1 MESTA
6 PGVPGIP
13 KGAAVLQPT
22 SWWVMALL
30 GVLSIV
36 TGVLALAY
44 PDITL
49 LVLGLV
55 LGVNLLLAGCL
66 GVMVAVGDE
75 SAGGGIRAL
84 QMIVGF
90 LAVLAGLVCLVR
102 PGASVLALL
111 LAVSFWFVTIG
122 IADLARAFV
131 EPQGRVLSAL
141 LGVVGIAV
149 GVVLVADPDIGL
161 ETLALLAGIG
171 FIVRGVVEVAVALS
185 LRRVERPA

>member
-6 PGVPGIP
+6 PGVRVPQE
-13 KGAAVLQPT
+13 AVALRPT

-55 LGVNLLLAGCL
+55 LGVNLLLAGSL
-66 GVMVAVGDE
+66 SVMVAAGDE
-75 SAGGGIRAL
+75 SGGGGIRSL
-84 QMIVGF
+84 RMIVGF

-111 LAVSFWFVTIG
+111 LAVAFWFVTIG
-122 IADLARAFV
+122 IADLTRAFV
-131 EPQGRVLSAL
+131 EPQGRALSAL
-141 LGVVGIAV
+141 QGVIGIAV

-171 FIVRGVVEVAVALS
+171 FIVRGVVEVVVALS
-185 LRRVERPA
+185 LRRADRPA